1 MRSAS
6 GFDKPAADMIG
17 KRLIFA
23 AVLAGLAPLLGS
35 CGGATESG
43 VSGYVTDHWPH
54 WAGGMPAD
62 APPRPGAPGYDEF
75 IAHGQADQAAT
86 NSTAPGIKPGTA
98 AAAPPVFQSVQ
109 GPAPVPQ
116 TRPPSNPASEDT
128 SVVKGG
134 LY

>member
-1 MRSAS
+1 
-6 GFDKPAADMIG
+6 MIV
-17 KRLIFA
+17 KRLISA
-23 AVLAGLAPLLGS
+23 AVLLWLGLLLGS

-43 VSGYVTDHWPH
+43 VSGYVADHWPH

-86 NSTAPGIKPGTA
+86 NSTAPGAKPATTA
-98 AAAPPVFQSVQ
+98 TAQPVFQSVQ
-109 GPAPVPQ
+109 ASVPAPVPQ

>member
-1 MRSAS
+1 MRSAG
-6 GFDKPAADMIG
+6 GFGEPVADMII
-17 KRLIFA
+17 KRLRSA
-23 AVLAGLAPLLGS
+23 AALVCFGGLLGS

-43 VSGYVTDHWPH
+43 VSGYVADHWPH

-75 IAHGQADQAAT
+75 IAHGQAAQAAT
-86 NSTAPGIKPGTA
+86 NSTAVGVKPAATA
-98 AAAPPVFQSVQ
+98 TAQPVFQSVQ
-109 GPAPVPQ
+109 APAAVPQ
-116 TRPPSNPASEDT
+116 TRPFSDPASEDT